1 MPETERCLDG
11 VVIAL
16 DVDGVL
22 LDSERGGAGP
32 WQVALED
39 QFGVDPSELQGMFFD
54 CWWPDVI
61 VGLVSIED
69 ALKRVIA
76 ENSWPVSVDAFLE
89 CWFAADF
96 WPFTDVFTAAQSWSE
111 QGARLSL
118 VTNQEHRRAAY
129 VKARLGELL
138 PIDEMVYSAGVG
150 YLKNEPEFFVIATRV
165 LGGLS
170 AGHPIV
176 FIDDALPHVEV
187 ARRAGW
193 TAVHFERGSWTERME
208 DALDTVATRR

>member
-1 MPETERCLDG
+1 
-11 VVIAL
+11 
-16 DVDGVL
+16 
-22 LDSERGGAGP
+22 
-32 WQVALED
+32 
-39 QFGVDPSELQGMFFD
+39 MFFD